1 MTEAAAITAIASR
14 VPVDGYPSLTA
25 AELSTIASEHLLYTT
40 RANSTAYAVGAAVSL
55 ATTNGRWYRCI
66 EAGTSETTE
75 ALAGF
80 PLYTQSGSGMVIQD
94 GTVLW
99 QDQGPIPPDSYDI
112 SGAVKAAWL
121 LKASKAAQDID
132 TSDQDQSTKASQVQA
147 QCLAMA
153 ARNEG
158 AWVV

>member
-1 MTEAAAITAIASR
+1 MTEAAALAAIAIR
-14 VPVDGYPSLTA
+14 VPVDGYPSLTT
-25 AELSTIASEHLLYTT
+25 AELSAIASDNLLYTT
-40 RANSTAYAVGAAVSL
+40 RENSTAYAVGAAVSL

-75 ALAGF
+75 TLADF
-80 PLYTQSGSGMVIQD
+80 PLLAQSGAGMLVQD

-112 SGAVKAAWL
+112 SGCVKAAWL
-121 LKASKAAQDID
+121 LKASKAAADID
-132 TSDQDQSTKASQVQA
+132 ASDQDQSTKASQVQA

-153 ARNEG
+153 ARSEG
-158 AWVV
+158 VWVV